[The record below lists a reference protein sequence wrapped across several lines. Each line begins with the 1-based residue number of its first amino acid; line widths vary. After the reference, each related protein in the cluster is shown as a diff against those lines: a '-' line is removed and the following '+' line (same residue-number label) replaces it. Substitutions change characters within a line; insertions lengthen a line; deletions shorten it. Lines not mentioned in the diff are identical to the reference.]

1 MGNMV
6 TTCAVTDCLRPPA
19 SDNPSCKACQAGMPP
34 MTNPKSPHAAAN
46 AGGFVPRIE
55 KSGKPIQDGK
65 KEMGVAKDVKP
76 SQTTGTAQQ
85 KPANTSSSSKMTPK
99 EKAQAKKAVQMIFD
113 TTWFNWVDGMPKMFE
128 DLFKEYGNFVAV
140 TVKPSTMVGLPQKHR
155 GTINI
160 RGKAPYA
167 FIKDT
172 LLRIEGPSA
181 IMRMIETNPTYIEA
195 RGNVSAKDMMFALE
209 NDGATFDFT
218 LDKVT
223 NAGGNNDMS
232 TYTYNTPSKA
242 DRKIPR
248 WAIS

>member
-1 MGNMV
+1 
-6 TTCAVTDCLRPPA
+6 
-19 SDNPSCKACQAGMPP
+19 
-34 MTNPKSPHAAAN
+34 MTNPKSPHAAIN
-46 AGGFVPRIE
+46 AGGFVPRIV

-65 KEMGVAKDVKP
+65 EELGVAKDVKP
-76 SQTTGTAQQ
+76 TQTTGTAQQ

-99 EKAQAKKAVQMIFD
+99 EKALAKKAVQMIFD

-140 TVKPSTMVGLPQKHR
+140 NVQPSTMVGVPQNHR

-181 IMRMIETNPTYIEA
+181 IMRMIETNPTYTEA
-195 RGNVSAKDMMFALE
+195 RGKVSPEDMMFALD
-209 NDGATFDFT
+209 NDGATFDFQ
-218 LDKVT
+218 LVVT
-223 NAGGNNDMS
+223 SNVGGNNDMS
-232 TYTYNTPSKA
+232 IYTYNTPTK
-242 DRKIPR
+242 REIPR